1 MTKPK
6 HVAAISIALLAIFAG
21 FNAYFFVPRFIGNI
35 RVQSVK
41 VVPFDVLKR
50 LIGDNIGDE
59 GSSLLRIEVSSD
71 TDLVS
76 RTFSVSGV
84 DDLYA
89 GSSPCPFGDNLRT
102 WSMTRGPFPDDQS
115 QYLAGRLTR
124 HASFQKTGGYKYTVY
139 VATNVDDLK
148 NDLCV
153 KIKGSSF
160 YSPHVESSVFRVS
173 QKAIRHAVHQS
184 RPG

>member
-1 MTKPK
+1 
-6 HVAAISIALLAIFAG
+6 IALLAIFAG

-89 GSSPCPFGDNLRT
+89 GS
-102 WSMTRGPFPDDQS
+102 
-115 QYLAGRLTR
+115 
-124 HASFQKTGGYKYTVY
+124 
-139 VATNVDDLK
+139 
-148 NDLCV
+148 
-153 KIKGSSF
+153 
-160 YSPHVESSVFRVS
+160 
-173 QKAIRHAVHQS
+173 
-184 RPG
+184 